1 MLCVH
6 MYHTCTSLCITVE
19 MLKYAHKIDC
29 FTELEI
35 QNVQLQQPTTCEQVK
50 KTTIT
55 VCGTHVDE
63 LLIHGMHTF
72 QGSTYIHV
80 VSSTHTVSNILCTVQ

>member
-1 MLCVH
+1 MCTHV
-6 MYHTCTSLCITVE
+6 YHTCTSLCITVE

-35 QNVQLQQPTTCEQVK
+35 QNVQLQQTTTCEQVK

-55 VCGTHVDE
+55 CVVHIHVDE
-63 LLIHGMHTF
+63 LLIHGTF
-72 QGSTYIHV
+72 QGTYMLYHQHI
-80 VSSTHTVSNILCTVQ
+80 SNILCTVQYGTT